1 MQCFHKPCQ
10 LSGVGPAPLIRHWTD
25 TFFDLRTIQVLY
37 PGEKGFKRL
46 ETLDLL
52 INQAAWIKA
61 TDRAIRKAPLAI
73 IKTKALIDEQG

>member
-1 MQCFHKPCQ
+1 LKN
-10 LSGVGPAPLIRHWTD
+10 
-25 TFFDLRTIQVLY
+25 TFLDLRALQVLDA
-37 PGEKGFKRL
+37 GEKGFKRL

-73 IKTKALIDEQG
+73 VKTKALIDEQS